1 MSLFSI
7 KTTNKPIFLAVLAL
21 MYADL
26 GTSPLYTL
34 KVSMAMMGSSGSQH
48 VIGLLSLL
56 FWLMMVVVVTF
67 KYVFLMLKVDNR
79 GEGGVLA
86 LLELAVRGMTG
97 RRRTALVIIGLM
109 GVCLLY
115 GDSVITPALSIVSA
129 LEGLEKISPALGHWV
144 FPVSVLLMA
153 LLFVLQ
159 ARGMM
164 NFARWF
170 GHIMLAW
177 FIVLALLGVW
187 HIAQYPQVL
196 IALDPRYAMQF
207 IISAPWQVFLLLG
220 AVVLSVTGAH
230 VLYEDMG
237 YWGRSRI
244 QHVWFYVALPALVL
258 CYLGQGAVIL
268 TNPQAA
274 EQPFFSMVPSSLL
287 WPVVALAVCA
297 ALIASHT
304 VINGVFSMTRQAI
317 QLGYWPRMSVLH
329 ASDNTLGAAYLP
341 KVNRILALAV
351 IGVMLWFD
359 GSSELAGV
367 YGVAYTG
374 AMLVTSVLVVH
385 LLFGRVQ
392 LRWRR
397 LMLLAGGMLVVL
409 DTVLFASALFK
420 IPDGG
425 WITVCMAFMLWLLML
440 TWSKGS
446 ERVRQ
451 QLAADQQPLEPF
463 MQALDQYP
471 PVRVAGTAIF
481 ISLIPDVVP
490 SAFLH
495 NLKHNKVLH
504 EQTIFLTLVGTDVP
518 YVSFQD
524 SFTVRA
530 LTPNSWQ
537 ITGHWGF
544 KQEPD
549 IPRFLAQVAMR
560 HSELDLEPMRVSYF
574 LSRQSIIV
582 PARTSLVVAWFRRLY
597 VLMARNADKNTRFY
611 RIPPNSVVEMG
622 TQIEL

>member
-56 FWLMMVVVVTF
+56 FWLMMVVVTF

-97 RRRTALVIIGLM
+97 RRRTVLVIIGLM

-207 IISAPWQVFLLLG
+207 IMSAPWQVFLLLG

-397 LMLLAGGMLVVL
+397 LMLLSGGMLVVL

-582 PARTSLVVAWFRRLY
+582 PARTSLVVALFRRLY

>member
-56 FWLMMVVVVTF
+56 FWLMMVVVTF

-207 IISAPWQVFLLLG
+207 IMSAPWQVFLLLG

-397 LMLLAGGMLVVL
+397 LMLLSGGMLVVL

-582 PARTSLVVAWFRRLY
+582 PARTSLVVALFRRLY

>member
-56 FWLMMVVVVTF
+56 FWLMMVVVTF

-207 IISAPWQVFLLLG
+207 IMSAPWQVFLLLG

-397 LMLLAGGMLVVL
+397 LMLLSGGMLVVL

-549 IPRFLAQVAMR
+549 SPRFLAQVAMR

-582 PARTSLVVAWFRRLY
+582 PARTSLVVALFRRLY